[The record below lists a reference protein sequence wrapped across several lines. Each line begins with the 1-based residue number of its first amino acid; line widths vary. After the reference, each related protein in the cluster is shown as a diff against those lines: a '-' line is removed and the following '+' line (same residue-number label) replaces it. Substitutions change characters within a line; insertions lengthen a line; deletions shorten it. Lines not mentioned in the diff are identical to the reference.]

1 MRRLVSARFKLPA
14 DTNGFGRVDWQV
26 QDYLVTIAEFAC
38 DHRSSLIA
46 EKCKIASTRISLYRC
61 AALQ

>member
-1 MRRLVSARFKLPA
+1 MSARFKLPA

-26 QDYLVTIAEFAC
+26 QNYLVTVAEFLC
-38 DHRSSLIA
+38 DHRSTLIA
-46 EKCKIASTRISLYRC
+46 EKCKIEFARISLYRC